1 MAIKTLIS
9 ALAVAT
15 LCDSVLAVPAATTNT
30 NNVLSIRAANMV
42 TADYSDHADHP
53 AFGLYE
59 RWLATNPHA
68 GIFRRN
74 ATEAV
79 EKHPNFE
86 GVECDVS
93 KDTCFLTSRM
103 SISDEAVAE
112 LNWQHKQNNR
122 LGRRDWPFGTVENLI
137 TELHYKTYHF
147 LENED
152 GDEEYA
158 GFESYHEWDLHCQTI
173 LLRSSG
179 GQIMANHN
187 IDVSDYNHYTG
198 SLTTTITW
206 EHGPL
211 HEEEFV
217 AVFTCYLFS
226 GQCCDHGGY
235 ERLLIAGEEHVWPTK
250 PEKTCNYGKT
260 KTGDC

>member
-1 MAIKTLIS
+1 M
-9 ALAVAT
+9 
-15 LCDSVLAVPAATTNT
+15 
-30 NNVLSIRAANMV
+30 
-42 TADYSDHADHP
+42 Y
-53 AFGLYE
+53 
-59 RWLATNPHA
+59 
-68 GIFRRN
+68 
-74 ATEAV
+74 
-79 EKHPNFE
+79 
-86 GVECDVS
+86 
-93 KDTCFLTSRM
+93 
-103 SISDEAVAE
+103 ISDEAVAE

-158 GFESYHEWDLHCQTI
+158 GFESYHEWDLHVSFPWPSRFMCSKLIIFRRQCQTI

-179 GQIMANHN
+179 GQIMAKHN